1 MLEAE
6 LHHAVVSVEDGCPY
20 FRPSTDV
27 KALHHHAEVAKRNKE
42 ATGNKQG
49 ILLTSAENKI
59 KFSQKKVKENITT

>member
-42 ATGNKQG
+42 ATGNKHG
-49 ILLTSAENKI
+49 ILLTSAEDQF
-59 KFSQKKVKENITT
+59 FSEKK

>member
-27 KALHHHAEVAKRNKE
+27 EALHNHAEVARKNKE
-42 ATGNKQG
+42 ATGSKQG
-49 ILLTSAENKI
+49 LLLCAPP
-59 KFSQKKVKENITT
+59 

>member
-27 KALHHHAEVAKRNKE
+27 EALHNHADVARKNKE
-42 ATGNKQG
+42 ATGSKQG
-49 ILLTSAENKI
+49 LLLCAPP
-59 KFSQKKVKENITT
+59 